1 MIDAEA
7 GNRKPSAVG
16 PSSGRGAPGGSLA
29 RRLAFAVVSVVLVV
43 VLCLALLEVGLR
55 VYCSL
60 QPNADVEFY
69 RYAKLMKASAADSRV
84 SFRHAPGSRLELFGV
99 DVSINSL
106 GFRDVELVTPKPLGT
121 TRLFLLG
128 DSITFGW
135 GVPYGERFSEILE
148 REWSAASGRPF
159 ELVNTGHGNYNTA
172 QECALLVEE
181 LSGEECDGLLQV
193 WYINDAESTPPHRV
207 APWYTRFYT
216 AIFLWAKKDLLK
228 RRVGSRET
236 YVDYYRDL
244 YAEGAPGRPAFTAA
258 LTSTGAWARERE
270 VPWVFVV
277 LPEFH
282 DFDPDGSFADVYA
295 FVKRT
300 AAEAGAIVVDSVPA
314 FANLE
319 PSALWV
325 APNDVHP
332 NAAGHAVIARAIL
345 ESVSPELFGGG
356 ASAAAGGES

>member
-1 MIDAEA
+1 LIEREA
-7 GNRKPSAVG
+7 GKRDPSAADC
-16 PSSGRGAPGGSLA
+16 SAGRTAPGGSFA
-29 RRLAFAVVSVVLVV
+29 RRFAFAVVSVVLAV

-69 RYAKLMKASAADSRV
+69 RYAKLMKASAPGSRV
-84 SFRHAPGSRLELFGV
+84 SFRHTPGSRLELFGV

-106 GFRDVELVTPKPLGT
+106 GFRDVELVTPKPPGT

-148 REWSAASGRPF
+148 REWSAATGRPF

-172 QECALLVEE
+172 QEYALLVEE
-181 LSGEECDGLLQV
+181 LSHEACDGLLQV
-193 WYINDAESTPPHRV
+193 WYINDAEPTPPHRV

-236 YVDYYRDL
+236 YVDYYCDL
-244 YAEGAPGRPAFTAA
+244 YTKGAPGRSAFTAA
-258 LTSTGAWARERE
+258 LTGTGTWARERG

-282 DFDPDGSFADVYA
+282 DFDPGGPFAEVYA
-295 FVKRT
+295 IVKRE

-319 PSALWV
+319 PSTLWV

-345 ESVSPELFGGG
+345 ESVSPELFGRG
-356 ASAAAGGES
+356 ATAAAGGES